1 MLKPKIVSSIH
12 MQTLLHILFA
22 KFNLT
27 EASRFQSEKSNFN
40 QKNRKK
46 NQFNQFNQKTQISAV
61 SPLEISIVLLF
72 LSKEIF

>member
-1 MLKPKIVSSIH
+1 

-46 NQFNQFNQKTQISAV
+46 KSV
-61 SPLEISIVLLF
+61 
-72 LSKEIF
+72 